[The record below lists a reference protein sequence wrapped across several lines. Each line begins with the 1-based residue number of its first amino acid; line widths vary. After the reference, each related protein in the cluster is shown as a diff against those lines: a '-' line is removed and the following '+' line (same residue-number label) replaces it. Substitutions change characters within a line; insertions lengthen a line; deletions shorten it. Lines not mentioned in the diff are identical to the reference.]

1 MKLRILTFAVLVQ
14 SVPVALWSE
23 SIRPANVIT
32 VILPDGR
39 PVGMTY
45 NQPVCT
51 VADGGE
57 VALELQI
64 HTDATLSLISLLAQ
78 PLGEGLQWQ
87 FANQGL
93 PPDSHVRQDPGRSTI
108 SFQPTI
114 EAERL
119 VLNLVLEAQN
129 SDDVAAQNIFIS
141 ITDST
146 GLSANVDA
154 IWIVPDAADCPAN

>member
-1 MKLRILTFAVLVQ
+1 MKLRILTFAVLVLF
-14 SVPVALWSE
+14 VPVALWSE

-51 VADGGE
+51 VTDGVA

-78 PLGEGLQWQ
+78 PLGDLLWQ
-87 FANQGL
+87 FSNQGL
-93 PPDSHVRQDPGRSTI
+93 PSDAHVGQDPGRSTI
-108 SFQPTI
+108 SFQPSI
-114 EAERL
+114 EAESL

-129 SDDVAAQNIFIS
+129 PGDMPAQNIFIS

-154 IWIVPDAADCPAN
+154 IWIVPDAAQCPIR